1 MPPKGESFKYF
12 LQMHFPTS
20 NNAAEYEALLHGL
33 RIATALGIHRLKVP
47 GDSLLIVNQ
56 ANKEWSCLDNKMLL
70 YCQELLK
77 LENNFDGLE
86 YLHILQ
92 GKNEVVDELAKLNLS
107 RAMVPTGVFLQELH
121 EPSISK
127 ALAKATKVVESS

>member
-20 NNAAEYEALLHGL
+20 NSASEYEALLHGL
-33 RIATALGIHRLKVP
+33 RIATALGIHRLKVL

-56 ANKEWSCLDNKMLL
+56 ANKEWSCLDNKILL

-77 LENNFDGLE
+77 LET
-86 YLHILQ
+86 IL
-92 GKNEVVDELAKLNLS
+92 
-107 RAMVPTGVFLQELH
+107 MVSSTC
-121 EPSISK
+121 ISCK
-127 ALAKATKVVESS
+127 EKMRSWMS